1 MMEDDFFPDSNSGA
15 ETVETHKTDVYDPR
29 KVDKRYN
36 RKVST
41 VTKAEANPHYRVK
54 TWPTLSDED
63 EDIDQTN
70 ALGIRVGFFEQQR
83 QNLKAAMKL
92 REEMAQK
99 AAILEAQKILE
110 EEQNTPTEDENGV
123 HGISLEELEKIRQ
136 DAYNEGF
143 NQGHEEGLQKGLE
156 EGLAQGHQDGF
167 NQGLEQ
173 GTKEGYDKGMLQGSE
188 DGFLK
193 GHSEGL
199 DSGQKVV
206 LEQAERFRFLAD
218 SLANPLREVD
228 RDVTDELTYMVSRLV
243 KVITK
248 KEIAGNSEFL
258 KETVEKAVSILP
270 NAKKGATILLNPDDL
285 VVIETV
291 IGKEYML
298 SQHWDLKADETLEM
312 GDIKV
317 VNEECEINWKLDD
330 RIDSLLEDFLS
341 QAYNSSQKALHES
354 IEGCPEFDE
363 TPKKILAP
371 RNLDDLA
378 PAFKEQMVEE
388 QPIQEELPQEQIDP
402 NIEPQE
408 VAPVH
413 NAQDDYAAQQA
424 AAKAM
429 FEQSMQN
436 PQGN

>member
-1 MMEDDFFPDSNSGA
+1 
-15 ETVETHKTDVYDPR
+15 
-29 KVDKRYN
+29 
-36 RKVST
+36 
-41 VTKAEANPHYRVK
+41 
-54 TWPTLSDED
+54 
-63 EDIDQTN
+63 
-70 ALGIRVGFFEQQR
+70 
-83 QNLKAAMKL
+83 
-92 REEMAQK
+92 
-99 AAILEAQKILE
+99 
-110 EEQNTPTEDENGV
+110 
-123 HGISLEELEKIRQ
+123 
-136 DAYNEGF
+136 
-143 NQGHEEGLQKGLE
+143 
-156 EGLAQGHQDGF
+156 
-167 NQGLEQ
+167 
-173 GTKEGYDKGMLQGSE
+173 
-188 DGFLK
+188 
-193 GHSEGL
+193 
-199 DSGQKVV
+199 
-206 LEQAERFRFLAD
+206 
-218 SLANPLREVD
+218 
-228 RDVTDELTYMVSRLV
+228 
-243 KVITK
+243 
-248 KEIAGNSEFL
+248 
-258 KETVEKAVSILP
+258 
-270 NAKKGATILLNPDDL
+270 
-285 VVIETV
+285 
-291 IGKEYML
+291 ML

-408 VAPVH
+408 VAPVR